1 MKLLKPLKSTLSW
14 LFLLLALCLGV
25 AGQQATQAPQPPPPQ
40 PPAQTAPQQT
50 PEGSKAAPAPQ
61 NAPEKTITPEEARQL
76 LGSVDAILK
85 FDSRDTDLAIKH
97 DVKRELTSRDK
108 VQAFLE
114 DRMKNDKDTKRMQQS
129 ELVLKK
135 FGLLPR
141 DFDLQSFLVELLRE
155 QVAGYYDPKTKTVYL
170 LNWVDP
176 AGQQPVLAHELT
188 HALQDQNFGLEKWL
202 KDPDTKNLQQEV
214 AADEQT
220 TVRHA
225 VVEGQAMVT
234 LLDYMLSPTDQNVVN
249 APLIVEALRHS
260 MNVGTDSPVFAKAPL
275 FLKEALTFPYN
286 YGLNFERELL
296 VKRGKKEAF
305 AGVFR
310 NPPQTTRQV
319 MEPSTYLSGENLPP
333 LMVPD
338 FDKLLGHPY
347 KRVDVGSIGELDV
360 SLIAKQYGRSE
371 AADSIAPHWR
381 GGYYYAARPK
391 DAKQDEEQSLGL
403 IFVTK
408 WSDPAAA
415 RQFAEIY
422 SSWVPKRYKS
432 ARLSEGADTTTSANP
447 GQMRGAT
454 TDGAAK
460 WETDEGTVTIE
471 VQGDTL
477 LAIESLPDDAAL
489 KVRSAVFGKPA
500 TGN

>member
-1 MKLLKPLKSTLSW
+1 MPG
-14 LFLLLALCLGV
+14 AGV
-25 AGQQATQAPQPPPPQ
+25 AA
-40 PPAQTAPQQT
+40 
-50 PEGSKAAPAPQ
+50 EK
-61 NAPEKTITPEEARQL
+61 APEKTITPDEAREL

-85 FDSRDTDLAIKH
+85 FDSQDTELGIKH
-97 DVKRELTSRDK
+97 EVKRELTSRDK

-114 DRMKNDKDTKRMQQS
+114 ARMKDDKDTKRMQQS
-129 ELVLKK
+129 EQVLKK

-141 DFDLQSFLVELLRE
+141 DFDLQDFLVELLRE
-155 QVAGYYDPKTKTVYL
+155 QVAGYYDPKTRTVYL

-202 KDPDTKNLQQEV
+202 KEPETKNLQQEV
-214 AADEQT
+214 EADEQT

-234 LLDYMLSPTDQNVVN
+234 LLDFMLSPTDQNVVN
-249 APLIVEALRHS
+249 APLIVEALRQS

-296 VKRGKKEAF
+296 IKGGKEKAF
-305 AGVFR
+305 AGVFQ

-319 MEPSTYLSGENLPP
+319 MEPSTYLSGEKLPP
-333 LMVPD
+333 MAVPD
-338 FDKLLGHPY
+338 FDKLLGHAY
-347 KRVDVGSIGELDV
+347 KRVDVGSIGEFDV
-360 SLIAKQYGRSE
+360 AVFARQYGRKD
-371 AADSIAPHWR
+371 ADDSIAPHWR

-391 DAKQDEEQSLGL
+391 GSKQGDPQPLGL
-403 IFVTK
+403 VFVTK
-408 WSDPAAA
+408 WSDADAA

-422 SSWVPKRYKS
+422 SAWVPKRYKA
-432 ARLSEGADTTTSANP
+432 ARLIGD
-447 GQMRGAT
+447 
-454 TDGAAK
+454 AAVKK
-460 WETDEGTVTIE
+460 WETDEGTLTVE

-477 LAIESLPDDAAL
+477 LAMESLPDDAASR
-489 KVRSAVFGKPA
+489 VRTAVFGKPA